1 MRRWLRT
8 THGPAGAGG
17 RIRGGRVRPH
27 PLLPHLVRLVHR
39 VQRKVHEQGSL
50 EGRLD
55 AFGRR
60 RLRGVPVQGAV
71 RFRDEHAEIVC
82 HTRTATM
89 ALAGRRG
96 GVNQPPST
104 WPWLA
109 TRRRGRGECGHVHSG
124 AHRCRCR
131 PAGIPAP
138 RWRPRGAGRGAAPGR
153 CAGSSPWRRSSS
165 RRRSRSRGS
174 GAGRGSCGGRGA
186 TCRCGSGWIRE
197 GF

>member
-1 MRRWLRT
+1 MLFSACANGRGAWGNNARCCSRRPRPWPSSSAARAARCRHPAQRSCLPPKHTKRSGRWPGAQAEKSPARILVMRRWLRT

-71 RFRDEHAEIVC
+71 RFRDEHAEVVC

-104 WPWLA
+104 
-109 TRRRGRGECGHVHSG
+109 
-124 AHRCRCR
+124 
-131 PAGIPAP
+131 
-138 RWRPRGAGRGAAPGR
+138 
-153 CAGSSPWRRSSS
+153 
-165 RRRSRSRGS
+165 
-174 GAGRGSCGGRGA
+174 
-186 TCRCGSGWIRE
+186 
-197 GF
+197 